1 MKPRD
6 YYSKRTGM
14 ITETAEITLK
24 VLKKLFMISYA
35 KLEEDGYFQKYFG
48 YYCTDL
54 GTVLGELGNDID
66 SMIFIGLKKENLWPL
81 KTKIDKFSE
90 DDLFDMI
97 EFIHDH
103 CSSPVSGYYHQF
115 NDCGHHYN
123 VFNDQVG
130 QLKYREVMNYIL
142 KDYKDGFEISEHG
155 EILELPDC
163 NMVSLLQADIPSD
176 DIDNVNK
183 KIDLAVLKFRRVKS
197 TLDDRRDALRELV
210 DVLEYLRPELKKV
223 ITTKD
228 ESDIFNIANNFG
240 IRHHNLEQKVN
251 YDKGIWYSW
260 MFYFYLSTIHAVL
273 RLISRNEM

>member
-1 MKPRD
+1 MGRRD
-6 YYSKRTGM
+6 YYSKRTGKSS
-14 ITETAEITLK
+14 ETAETTLK
-24 VLKKLFMISYA
+24 VLKKLFMISCA
-35 KLEEDGYFQKYFG
+35 KLGEDGYFQKYFG
-48 YYCTDL
+48 YYCTDR
-54 GTVLGELGNDID
+54 GTVPGALGNDID

-81 KTKIDKFSE
+81 KTKIDEYSE
-90 DDLFDMI
+90 DDLFDII
-97 EFIHDH
+97 EFMHDH
-103 CSSPVSGYYHQF
+103 CSDPVSGFFHQF
-115 NDCGHHYN
+115 NDCGYHYN

-130 QLKYREVMNYIL
+130 QLKYREEINYIL
-142 KDYKDGFEISEHG
+142 KDYKDGFEISQNG

-163 NMVSLLQADIPSD
+163 NLVSLLQADIPSN
-176 DIDNVNK
+176 DIENVNK

-197 TLDDRRDALRELV
+197 TLDDRRDALRELA

-240 IRHHNLEQKVN
+240 IRHHNLEQKVD

-273 RLISRNEM
+273 RLISRN